1 MAKRTGSQAFAASA
15 LGLVLLLSGCS
26 GSTDNGNGGTGGE
39 PRLVDTKSPV
49 QLLRND
55 ATDRVAPENI
65 ASIRKEV
72 DQSEPCFDEDKNPGG
87 LIRQW
92 KSSVELVLADG
103 VDRVAIMD
111 ELVQSFSDQGW
122 TTEEITNNADLW
134 DVVLS
139 SDASVATIEISST
152 ELSVVSI
159 IRVISTG
166 PCVTTDGPD
175 SDEVKSLE

>member
-1 MAKRTGSQAFAASA
+1 MAKRTASEVLAASA
-15 LGLVLLLSGCS
+15 VGVLLFLTGCA
-26 GSTDNGNGGTGGE
+26 GTGDGDANSGE

-55 ATDRVAPENI
+55 ATDRVDPADI

-72 DQSEPCFDEDKNPGG
+72 DQSEPCYTEDKNPGG

-103 VDRVAIMD
+103 TDRVAIMT
-111 ELVQSFSDQGW
+111 ELVQSFTDQGW
-122 TTEEITNNADLW
+122 TSEELGNTADLW
-134 DVVLS
+134 DVQLS
-139 SDASVATIEISST
+139 SDASLANIEISSS

-159 IRVISTG
+159 IRVVSTG
-166 PCVTTDGPD
+166 PCVKTDGPD

>member
-1 MAKRTGSQAFAASA
+1 MARRTAGQVIATSAA
-15 LGLVLLLSGCS
+15 GLLLLLAGCA
-26 GSTDNGNGGTGGE
+26 GTSDEGANSGE

-55 ATDRVAPENI
+55 ATDRVDPADI

-72 DQSEPCFDEDKNPGG
+72 DQSEPCYTEDKNPGG

-103 VDRVAIMD
+103 TDRVAIMTG
-111 ELVQSFSDQGW
+111 LVQSFTDQGW
-122 TTEEITNNADLW
+122 TSEELSNTADLW
-134 DVVLS
+134 DVQLE
-139 SDASVATIEISST
+139 SDASLASIEISSS

-159 IRVISTG
+159 IRVVSTG
-166 PCVTTDGPD
+166 PCVKTDGPD

>member
-1 MAKRTGSQAFAASA
+1 MAKRTGNQPLIAGA
-15 LGLVLLLSGCS
+15 LGFVLLLAGCAGTAESGNS
-26 GSTDNGNGGTGGE
+26 GE

-55 ATDRVAPENI
+55 ATGLVDDADI

-72 DQSEPCFDEDKNPGG
+72 DQSEPCYTEEKNPGG

-103 VDRVAIMD
+103 TDRVAIMD
-111 ELVQSFSDQGW
+111 KLVTSFTDQGW
-122 TTEEITNNADLW
+122 TSEELSNTADLW
-134 DVVLS
+134 YVTLS
-139 SDASVATIEISST
+139 SDSSLATIEISST

-166 PCVTTDGPD
+166 PCVETDGPD

>member
-1 MAKRTGSQAFAASA
+1 MATRTGSRVLAAFAV
-15 LGLVLLLSGCS
+15 GLVFVLAGCA
-26 GSTDNGNGGTGGE
+26 GTDDTVGATSGE

-55 ATDRVAPENI
+55 ATDRVDAADI

-72 DQSEPCFDEDKNPGG
+72 DQSEPCFTEEKNPGG
-87 LIRQW
+87 LVRQW

-111 ELVQSFSDQGW
+111 TLVQSFTEQDW
-122 TTEEITNNADLW
+122 TSEELSNTADVW

-139 SDASVATIEISST
+139 SDASLATIEISST

-175 SDEVKSLE
+175 SDEVTSLE

>member
-1 MAKRTGSQAFAASA
+1 MAKRTGTRASFASVAGI
-15 LGLVLLLSGCS
+15 LLLLSGCAGATNDGTS
-26 GSTDNGNGGTGGE
+26 GNGE

-55 ATDRVAPENI
+55 ATDRVDAADI

-72 DQSEPCFDEDKNPGG
+72 DQSEPCFDEAKNPGG
-87 LIRQW
+87 LVRQW

-103 VDRVAIMD
+103 TDRVAIMD
-111 ELVQSFSDQGW
+111 KLIQSFTEQGW
-122 TTEEITNNADLW
+122 SFEELSNTADLW

-139 SDASVATIEISST
+139 SDASLANIEISST
-152 ELSVVSI
+152 ELSIVSI

>member
-1 MAKRTGSQAFAASA
+1 MAKRTGNQLLVAGA
-15 LGLVLLLSGCS
+15 LGIVLLLAGCAGTAES
-26 GSTDNGNGGTGGE
+26 GSSGE

-55 ATDRVAPENI
+55 ATGLVDEADI

-72 DQSEPCFDEDKNPGG
+72 DQSEPCYTEEKNPGG

-103 VDRVAIMD
+103 TDRVAIMD
-111 ELVQSFSDQGW
+111 KLVTSFTDQGW
-122 TTEEITNNADLW
+122 TSEELSNTADLW
-134 DVVLS
+134 DVTLS
-139 SDASVATIEISST
+139 SDASLATIEISSS

-159 IRVISTG
+159 IRVVSTG
-166 PCVTTDGPD
+166 PCVKTDGPD

>member
-1 MAKRTGSQAFAASA
+1 MAKRTRSQAFVASA
-15 LGLVLLLSGCS
+15 VGIVLFLAGCAGAPDES
-26 GSTDNGNGGTGGE
+26 DVNDGE

-55 ATDRVAPENI
+55 ATNRVDPENI

-72 DQSEPCFDEDKNPGG
+72 DQSEPCFTEEKNPGG

-103 VDRVAIMD
+103 TDRVAIMT
-111 ELVQSFSDQGW
+111 ELVQSFVDQGW
-122 TTEEITNNADLW
+122 TAEELSNDTDFADTL
-134 DVVLS
+134 LS
-139 SDASVATIEISST
+139 SDSSLAGIQISST
-152 ELSVVSI
+152 EMSIVSI

-175 SDEVKSLE
+175 SEEVTSLE